1 MVGLAT
7 STGPDGAAVL
17 AVSGD
22 LDIAGVAAFLEHAQ
36 PLLQSDA
43 AVIEVDLR
51 DVTFLDSSGIGA
63 LVRLRKAT
71 ADGQRLRLS
80 HVPASV
86 ARVLELT
93 GLTDLFADRSD
104 W

>member
-1 MVGLAT
+1 MVGFVT
-7 STGPDGAAVL
+7 STGPDGSAVL

-22 LDIAGVAAFLEHAQ
+22 LDIAGVAEFLEYAQ
-36 PLLQSDA
+36 KLVQSDA
-43 AVIEVDLR
+43 DVIEVDLR

-80 HVPASV
+80 HVPRPV

-93 GLTDLFADRSD
+93 GLSDVFADRSD
-104 W
+104 S